1 MQRSASRPSV
11 IIASPSGNQPV
22 RRGFPN
28 GTLLVVAAMLIS
40 SSAWGAVG
48 QDQDIQLTGT
58 FGLGYSNGGYGTNR
72 NTDVLLNLSTIS
84 LETDDLKF
92 AVSMPYMRISG
103 RGLLVFDAA
112 GNPEVINRR
121 TSIVPDVRTG
131 FGDINFSATYS
142 VPPAILDD
150 FEVRLTARIKA
161 PTASERRRLSTGKA
175 DFAMSVDISREFG
188 IWGPFVTVGYL
199 VPGRPATFS
208 LSNTVSISAGTSIEL
223 SDNLVSII
231 SYDYDSE
238 SSPLVGSSKEMFGS
252 LSWLVSKSVTL
263 TGYGSAGLSSGSPD
277 VGAGLLVSYG
287 FN

>member
-1 MQRSASRPSV
+1 MQLSASRPSV
-11 IIASPSGNQPV
+11 SIVGLALRQAVCGSFS
-22 RRGFPN
+22 N
-28 GTLLVVAAMLIS
+28 GALLAVAMTLIS
-40 SSAWGAVG
+40 SSAMGAAA

-58 FGLGYSNGGYGTNR
+58 FGVGYSNGGYGTNR
-72 NTDVLLNLSTIS
+72 NTDVLLSMTTFS

-121 TSIVPDVRTG
+121 TTIVPDVRTG
-131 FGDINFSATYS
+131 FGDLNFSGTYS
-142 VPPAILDD
+142 IPPSILDD
-150 FEVRLTARIKA
+150 FQVKLTARIKA

-175 DFAMSVDISREFG
+175 DFGMSVDISREFG

-199 VPGRPATFS
+199 VPGKPATYLLNNS
-208 LSNTVSISAGTSIEL
+208 VSISAGTSIVL
-223 SDNLVSII
+223 SDNLVSIL

-252 LSWLVSKSVTL
+252 LSWIVSKSITL

-277 VGAGLLVSYG
+277 VGGGMLVSYG

>member
-1 MQRSASRPSV
+1 MQLSASRPSIFIV
-11 IIASPSGNQPV
+11 GVALRQAV
-22 RRGFPN
+22 RRSFSN
-28 GTLLVVAAMLIS
+28 GALLAVAMTLIS
-40 SSAWGAVG
+40 SGARG
-48 QDQDIQLTGT
+48 AAAQDQDIQLTGT
-58 FGLGYSNGGYGTNR
+58 FGVGYSNGGYGTNR
-72 NTDVLLNLSTIS
+72 NTDVLLNMTTFS

-131 FGDINFSATYS
+131 FGDLNFSGTYS
-142 VPPAILDD
+142 IPPSILDD
-150 FEVRLTARIKA
+150 FQVKLTARIKA

-175 DFAMSVDISREFG
+175 DFGMSVDISREFG
-188 IWGPFVTVGYL
+188 IWGPFITVGYL
-199 VPGRPATFS
+199 VPGKPAAYS
-208 LSNTVSISAGTSIEL
+208 LNNTVSISAGTSIEL
-223 SDNLVSII
+223 SDNLVSIL

-252 LSWLVSKSVTL
+252 LSWIVSKSITL

-277 VGAGLLVSYG
+277 VGGGMLVSYG